1 MKAAVT
7 ILASPA
13 PPASRTRIDPA
24 VFVGDWTTT
33 NQQTQ
38 GIARL
43 IVRDVDGHL
52 LVRAFGACCAD

>member
-7 ILASPA
+7 TLGSPASPA
-13 PPASRTRIDPA
+13 ARAHIDPG

-38 GIARL
+38 GL
-43 IVRDVDGHL
+43 PG
-52 LVRAFGACCAD
+52 